1 MDLTNQYLVFTIDE
15 QRYALGLSGVEK
27 VIRAVQLDPLPEGQ
41 EMLLGVIN
49 MQGQIIPVLD
59 IRKKFYLPHSE
70 MDISDRIVISRT
82 SKTTFAF
89 IVDTVQG
96 VVEIPKEEVREAQ
109 KIFPNLE
116 QYIDGVGKLHDDTVL
131 IYNVDNLLSVQDVK
145 DMSQMLKDQ
154 D

>member
-27 VIRAVQLDPLPEGQ
+27 VIRAVQFDPLPEGQ

-49 MQGQIIPVLD
+49 MQGQIIPVLN

-116 QYIDGVGKLHDDTVL
+116 QYIDGVGKLQDDTVL

-145 DMSQMLKDQ
+145 KLSQMLKDQ